1 MRVVHLLSILSEVGR
16 SFNFVVLV
24 CYTDLFLQHLLDS
37 IAGRASDHP
46 SLLSHFLFWASPL
59 DNCGSGTHIAEGSR
73 AQLGGGGAGCIAG
86 RWSWCSVV
94 QQSPRWFLTTEVR
107 SGFGRGVERWV
118 GLKKA
123 CKKEIHAKW
132 SHFSISIQSIDGGVV
147 KAAAAFIILDSQ
159 TSILTYISFSGKPT
173 YPDTITWQKAIAR

>member
-24 CYTDLFLQHLLDS
+24 CHTDLFLQHLLDS

-123 CKKEIHAKW
+123 CKKRKTREIK
-132 SHFSISIQSIDGGVV
+132 
-147 KAAAAFIILDSQ
+147 
-159 TSILTYISFSGKPT
+159 SFLNLKTINRWRSRKSGCRL
-173 YPDTITWQKAIAR
+173 YHSWQPNEHTNIYFF